1 MSGIARPRLPE
12 RGLQGLARIPP
23 ALWGVGLGLLLTPLI
38 GVLVLTARGRWIAIG
53 LLGMLAFPALL
64 FLSRYTV
71 EIIMFSSLFVPLTLS
86 TGSQSPIVAS
96 LLLTGLFGGLWLLRL
111 VFERE
116 RWPKAPAVI
125 PLFGFMAVSVISFFW
140 SEIWRD
146 PMIPPWFLYRAR
158 LGGLG
163 VMLLSPLALWLAAA
177 HLRHP
182 RQVDRLVGMF
192 LIAGALGA
200 IQILAGRTL
209 FPFLNTGGL
218 FSMWLFS
225 FGTAFLVFRPMP
237 AWLRLGLGL
246 MLGIWGW
253 YVLVP
258 GISWISGWFPPI
270 VATLVVLWLRSR
282 RLFALIAVALA
293 VIGVVYWGPLQFWV
307 FDYNY
312 QTSGTTRMEA
322 WARNWQVTREH
333 LLFGTG
339 PAGYAA
345 YYMTYF
351 PDQAMATHNNYLDVL
366 AQTGLIGMGLFLWFL
381 AALGR
386 EIFQIWRWVRSTDHQ
401 ARALVAG
408 LVGGFTGLLVAMGL
422 GDWFLPFPY
431 TQTIAGYRYTVWGW
445 IFAGAAVAMGRYYRS
460 LRLQLFYAASL
471 RKRGQKELSSG
482 GF

>member
-1 MSGIARPRLPE
+1 MAGIAWPPSLERGPRWEVRLP
-12 RGLQGLARIPP
+12 PTV
-23 ALWGVGLGLLLTPLI
+23 WGVGLGILLAPMM
-38 GVLVLTARGRWIAIG
+38 GVLVLTSRGRWLA
-53 LLGMLAFPALL
+53 LGMLGALAFPALL
-64 FLSRYTV
+64 ALSRYTV
-71 EIIMFSSLFVPLTLS
+71 EIILFASLFVPFTLS

-96 LLLTGLFGGLWLLRL
+96 LLLTALFGGVWLLRL

-116 RWPKAPAVI
+116 RWPKTPAVV
-125 PLFGFMAVSVISFFW
+125 PLLGFMATAVISFFW
-140 SEIWRD
+140 GEIWRD
-146 PMIPPWFLYRAR
+146 PMIPPWFLFRAR

-177 HLRHP
+177 YLRHP

-192 LIAGALGA
+192 LAAGALGA
-200 IQILAGRTL
+200 IQIVAGRPL

-218 FSMWLFS
+218 FPMWLFS
-225 FGTAFLVFRPMP
+225 FGAALLLFRPLP
-237 AWLRLGLGL
+237 NGWRLGIAM

-258 GISWISGWFPPI
+258 GISWISGWLPPI
-270 VATLVVLWLRSR
+270 VALLVVVWLRSR
-282 RLFALIAVALA
+282 RLFALASGVLLGLAAL
-293 VIGVVYWGPLQFWV
+293 YWGPLQFWV

-312 QTSGTTRMEA
+312 QTSGTTRLEA

-366 AQTGLIGMGLFLWFL
+366 AQTGLIGMGFFLWFL

-386 EIFQIWRWVRSTDHQ
+386 EIFQIWRWVHASDGQ
-401 ARALVAG
+401 ARSLVAG
-408 LVGGFTGLLVAMGL
+408 LVGGFAGLLVAMGL

-445 IFAGAAVAMGRYYRS
+445 LFAGAAVAMGRYYRD
-460 LRLQLFYAASL
+460 LRAQLYHVPL
-471 RKRGQKELSSG
+471 RKRLKIHRRPSAEA
-482 GF
+482 

>member
-1 MSGIARPRLPE
+1 MSGIAWP
-12 RGLQGLARIPP
+12 RGLEKGPRGRVRIPP
-23 ALWGVGLGLLLTPLI
+23 ALWGVGLGLLLSPWI
-38 GVLVLTARGRWIAIG
+38 GMLVLTARGRWIALG
-53 LLGMLAFPALL
+53 LLGALAFPALL
-64 FLSRYTV
+64 FFSRYAV
-71 EIIMFSSLFVPLTLS
+71 EIILFASLFIPFTIS

-125 PLFGFMAVSVISFFW
+125 PLLGFMVVSVISFFW

-192 LIAGALGA
+192 LIAGAMGA

-218 FSMWLFS
+218 FPMWLFS
-225 FGTAFLVFRPMP
+225 FGVAFLVFRPMP
-237 AWLRLGLGL
+237 AGLRVGLLL

-253 YVLVP
+253 HVMVP
-258 GISWISGWFPPI
+258 GISWISGWLPPI
-270 VATLVVLWLRSR
+270 AALLVVVWLRSR
-282 RLFALIAVALA
+282 WLFALVASILA
-293 VIGVVYWGPLQFWV
+293 LMAVVYWRPLQFWV

-312 QTSGTTRMEA
+312 WTSGTTRLEA

-351 PDQAMATHNNYLDVL
+351 PDQAMATHSNYIDVL
-366 AQTGLIGMGLFLWFL
+366 AQTGLIGMGFFIWFL

-408 LVGGFTGLLVAMGL
+408 LIGGFAGLLVAMGL

-445 IFAGAAVAMGRYYRS
+445 IFAGAAVAMGRYYRN
-460 LRLQLFYAASL
+460 LRLQLSHAAWIQ
-471 RKRGQKELSSG
+471 RGRLSR
-482 GF
+482 